1 MNKHDPPLH
10 ISLARDLRKN
20 QTPSEAIMWEMLR
33 ARKFMGLKFLRQ
45 HPFVINQMNGKNSFY
60 IADFYCAEKK
70 FVLEIDGLI
79 HNFQTEYDQTRD
91 ENIAELG
98 LTILRITNEE
108 IEKDVYEVL
117 DKIKQFL

>member
-1 MNKHDPPLH
+1 
-10 ISLARDLRKN
+10 
-20 QTPSEAIMWEMLR
+20 
-33 ARKFMGLKFLRQ
+33 
-45 HPFVINQMNGKNSFY
+45 MNGKNNFY

-117 DKIKQFL
+117 DKIRQFLK